1 MPTERKA
8 TLISELEELV
18 SRSTVT
24 ISASYRGMTVA
35 EMTTLRRRMRD
46 AGVELRVV
54 KNTLFRMAAERG
66 GKPELSRIV
75 EGPTAL
81 VFGFAGPNEPATAIG
96 EYMRTGRTPL
106 SLTGAYFDGQIL
118 PASGVAE
125 LASLPTRP
133 QLLSQFMGDLQSPL
147 AVLAG
152 LINGTLREFA
162 GLVEARSNQMEASP
176 A

>member
-54 KNTLFRMAAERG
+54 KNTLFRMAAERA

-106 SLTGAYFDGQIL
+106 TLSGAYF
-118 PASGVAE
+118 
-125 LASLPTRP
+125 
-133 QLLSQFMGDLQSPL
+133 
-147 AVLAG
+147 
-152 LINGTLREFA
+152 
-162 GLVEARSNQMEASP
+162 
-176 A
+176 